1 MARIF
6 FSFNLNIFNQTYA
19 SSLPKVIIKSCYY
32 GDIYT
37 LTKGEKIIRLAC
49 IDTPRL
55 KGPKAKSIEAKE
67 SKYFLNNLVAYKH
80 ISLKKITKDR
90 YGRTVG
96 EFLNTD

>member
-1 MARIF
+1 M
-6 FSFNLNIFNQTYA
+6 
-19 SSLPKVIIKSCYY
+19 PK
-32 GDIYT
+32 
-37 LTKGEKIIRLAC
+37 
-49 IDTPRL
+49 L

-80 ISLKKITKDR
+80 ISLKKITKYR